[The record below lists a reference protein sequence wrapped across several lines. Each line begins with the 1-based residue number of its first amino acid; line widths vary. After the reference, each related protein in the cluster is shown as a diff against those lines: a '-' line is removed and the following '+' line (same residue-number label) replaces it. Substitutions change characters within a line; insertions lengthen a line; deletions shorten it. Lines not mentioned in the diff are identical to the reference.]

1 MARSLPS
8 PQREQSSQ
16 TSEPCGLQNPKM
28 TPVTQ
33 AFEHGRDSEYDCTSL
48 VLCCVAQL
56 TLFILVGLAQSDESL
71 KETEP
76 FLEKEI

>member
-1 MARSLPS
+1 
-8 PQREQSSQ
+8 
-16 TSEPCGLQNPKM
+16 M

-33 AFEHGRDSEYDCTSL
+33 AFEHGRDSEYDWTSL

-56 TLFILVGLAQSDESL
+56 TLFILVGLAQSDDSL